1 MSAEEK
7 TPSGA
12 RRRRLLLLVLCVLVV
27 AAVWV
32 GWWQLYGQYR
42 EYTENA
48 QVGGNRMAVMP
59 QIAGSV
65 TAVQVDD
72 TDQVRRGD
80 LLVQLDEA
88 DAQLAVATA
97 QAALADAA
105 RAVFG
110 LAAQR
115 DRAQAAVGL
124 AQSELERTLA
134 DLDRRRRLV
143 VRQTIS
149 AEEAQHAELNTSTA
163 RSAVLV
169 ANRQLAVAQ
178 AALGSGPMR
187 GHPRVK
193 LAAAGLRDAY
203 LRLERCRI
211 LAPADGQVAQRSVQV
226 GQQVTPATRLLD
238 IVPLNAGWVDV
249 NFKEGQLANLRLDQ
263 PVRMTT
269 DVYGEQFE
277 FTGRVGGIGA
287 GTGSVFSLLPPQNAT
302 GNWIKI
308 VQRVPVR
315 VTIDWESMAG
325 RSLPLGASVT
335 ATVDTRDRHAA
346 ALSGKAAPSGGRY
359 ATDIYADRLVGIEVR
374 GQQQVEASF
383 ATVTKGD

>member
-59 QIAGSV
+59 QVAGSV

-374 GQQQVEASF
+374 VQQQVEASF
-383 ATVTKGD
+383 ATVTQGD